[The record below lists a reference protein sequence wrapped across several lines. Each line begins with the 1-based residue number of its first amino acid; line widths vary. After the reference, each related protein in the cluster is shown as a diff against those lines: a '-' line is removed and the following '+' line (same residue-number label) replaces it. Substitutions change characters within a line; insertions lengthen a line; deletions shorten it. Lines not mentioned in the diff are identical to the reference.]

1 MRKIWLRF
9 LGPAVLAAALLAGCS
24 GGGETENVENAAAD
38 GVLTVGILAGENIFS
53 YTDEAGQ
60 LRGVE
65 PQLMER
71 LGESLGVSVEFDE
84 AGSLDELLN
93 WLDLGQA
100 DIALGR
106 IAQRDEYNQ
115 KYQVSRNYAKK
126 GIYLLTRKNDYT
138 DTLAGLAE
146 TTVAVAPSI
155 SAELRVDIPY
165 LDQVVMQEYGSVA
178 DAAKALEEETVSAVI
193 LTEREAME
201 EIAQGS
207 FQAQEMLNGPK
218 ESYVALMGSGQQEL
232 AASLNQVISQYLDE
246 QAGGAEEENQTEE
259 TLPAQTGEEE

>member
-38 GVLTVGILAGENIFS
+38 GVLTVGILAGEDIFS

-146 TTVAVAPSI
+146 TREDV
-155 SAELRVDIPY
+155 IP
-165 LDQVVMQEYGSVA
+165 
-178 DAAKALEEETVSAVI
+178 
-193 LTEREAME
+193 
-201 EIAQGS
+201 
-207 FQAQEMLNGPK
+207 
-218 ESYVALMGSGQQEL
+218 GQQ
-232 AASLNQVISQYLDE
+232 ASVYIKSI
-246 QAGGAEEENQTEE
+246 
-259 TLPAQTGEEE
+259 LPARMKVKLVIIDTFDYHYRPAPPKYFYEGEHIDRFVYSPEGSEKEVITDFTLQPHEALS